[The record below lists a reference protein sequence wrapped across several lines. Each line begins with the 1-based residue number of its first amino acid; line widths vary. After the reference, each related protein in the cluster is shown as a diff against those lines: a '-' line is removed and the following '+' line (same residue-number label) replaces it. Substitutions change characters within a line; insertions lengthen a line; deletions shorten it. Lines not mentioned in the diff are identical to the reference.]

1 MFGSSSESVPEAE
14 YSGEVTT
21 VVQTNGEGEA
31 KIEANLNSQGDEYDL
46 TIDVKTTDEDGNS
59 LSDVQVQYG
68 QFNGKSFMMVGS
80 PQGNYL
86 PQVFFGTPEEM
97 IKYFSGSIETNS
109 KSSATKKESA
119 AAVTVAA
126 TATIGMIALTKAS
139 IDIIEGAYKTEKFYI
154 TDQVERGE
162 DYIAYCK
169 TFSEVAELIDARVG
183 TSLAG
188 TSIAVNFLTLG
199 AGGVSGGALEGSSLA
214 LDVGMLGVER
224 MRDALLE
231 RAVESWG
238 EEADAINDERPVEVR
253 VYFSEGDGAGT
264 KIENFYAR
272 FDVIRNSPK
281 CESGSENVYS
291 EDFSSDPEYEVHY
304 QNTDEE
310 TEVYWDDSGENYYAR
325 VRDQAE
331 TWWALGKSPAFTTI
345 SSGDPFSVSFNFNP
359 VEPDWGHYPG
369 ISFVESN
376 PSSNPRELSRSF
388 TFQIRSSDNYD
399 RELSITNS
407 DGDRYSTPTIPAE
420 DEWYE
425 VTVEYNPDSETID
438 LSVLREDGSAF
449 VNETGIP
456 IPIYNSFDQIM
467 IGETQGDGIQYG
479 NQAQIR
485 VDDIEIN
492 AGSD

>member
-1 MFGSSSESVPEAE
+1 VGKLATVWEAVPTYTDSGPKPTLHTVLRLSTYLSIAACLLLFVGCDMFGSSSERVPEAE

-21 VVQTNGEGEA
+21 VQTNGEGEA

-139 IDIIEGAYKTEKFYI
+139 IDIIKGAYKTEKFYI

-214 LDVGMLGVER
+214 LDVGMLGVEG

-272 FDVIRNSPK
+272 FDIIRKSSRCEGGGKGPTYSPGNGYEYFVTGNEYDPDTDDISSSIEQEFGSNAELADWNTLK
-281 CESGSENVYS
+281 DLYSDDKSGLVSFLDGVGMAEDDNAYLQRGGEQYWS
-291 EDFSSDPEYEVHY
+291 EDRHY
-304 QNTDEE
+304 FVKRHN
-310 TEVYWDDSGENYYAR
+310 
-325 VRDQAE
+325 
-331 TWWALGKSPAFTTI
+331 
-345 SSGDPFSVSFNFNP
+345 GDPGDNFLVHDDLHSNTLSLGS
-359 VEPDWGHYPG
+359 WYN
-369 ISFVESN
+369 SN
-376 PSSNPRELSRSF
+376 PALVRLPE
-388 TFQIRSSDNYD
+388 
-399 RELSITNS
+399 
-407 DGDRYSTPTIPAE
+407 
-420 DEWYE
+420 
-425 VTVEYNPDSETID
+425 
-438 LSVLREDGSAF
+438 
-449 VNETGIP
+449 
-456 IPIYNSFDQIM
+456 
-467 IGETQGDGIQYG
+467 
-479 NQAQIR
+479 
-485 VDDIEIN
+485 
-492 AGSD
+492 